1 MVKPPSLTGLMPKLG
16 TQGCRQRGRKRSR
29 EAEGG
34 GREGA
39 LPTRGGCCPKPS
51 ALRLRYAVRIQ
62 IVQKSQR
69 QRRMCAR
76 IGTHTQAHTH
86 TQTGTHTPAHTHS
99 TRHTHR
105 YTFYFIIPALSFI
118 LLYFTSCCFFS
129 VLFQRILRYI
139 FPCSRCCC
147 LYFSHLEAPLSPRTK
162 QKATPAQDQRISV
175 CEPVALSRHR
185 QCFALS
191 NDLCVAPAAAVI
203 MWPPYHHPLPKPLPP
218 SLPTLC
224 APPCAPTRR
233 ALSVAYFAGRC
244 NCFANFKYRA

>member
-76 IGTHTQAHTH
+76 IGTHTQAYTH
-86 TQTGTHTPAHTHS
+86 RRTHTHTPAQ
-99 TRHTHR
+99 THR
-105 YTFYFIIPALSFI
+105 LTRTRLDTHTDTHFI
-118 LLYFTSCCFFS
+118 LLFLRFLLFYFTLLLVVFFGFIS
-129 VLFQRILRYI
+129 TYFTLHFSLLPLLLFV
-139 FPCSRCCC
+139 FFAFGTPHHP
-147 LYFSHLEAPLSPRTK
+147 F
-162 QKATPAQDQRISV
+162 PAQNKRQLLRRIS
-175 CEPVALSRHR
+175 ES
-185 QCFALS
+185 
-191 NDLCVAPAAAVI
+191 LCVN
-203 MWPPYHHPLPKPLPP
+203 P
-218 SLPTLC
+218 SH
-224 APPCAPTRR
+224 
-233 ALSVAYFAGRC
+233 
-244 NCFANFKYRA
+244 

>member
-34 GREGA
+34 GRGGA

-69 QRRMCAR
+69 QRRMCAPS
-76 IGTHTQAHTH
+76 GTHTQAHTH
-86 TQTGTHTPAHTHS
+86 TGTHTPAHTHS

-118 LLYFTSCCFFS
+118 LLYFTSCCFFRFYFN
-129 VLFQRILRYI
+129 VFYATFFPAPAVVVCIFRIWKPP
-139 FPCSRCCC
+139 FP
-147 LYFSHLEAPLSPRTK
+147 
-162 QKATPAQDQRISV
+162 PAQNKRQLLRRIS
-175 CEPVALSRHR
+175 AS
-185 QCFALS
+185 
-191 NDLCVAPAAAVI
+191 LCVN
-203 MWPPYHHPLPKPLPP
+203 P
-218 SLPTLC
+218 SH
-224 APPCAPTRR
+224 
-233 ALSVAYFAGRC
+233 
-244 NCFANFKYRA
+244 

>member
-1 MVKPPSLTGLMPKLG
+1 MP
-16 TQGCRQRGRKRSR
+16 
-29 EAEGG
+29 EAE
-34 GREGA
+34 RA
-39 LPTRGGCCPKPS
+39 TLTLCCTHSNCTKVAAS
-51 ALRLRYAVRIQ
+51 ETNVRTNRHTHTG
-62 IVQKSQR
+62 V
-69 QRRMCAR
+69 
-76 IGTHTQAHTH
+76 HTQAHTH
-86 TQTGTHTPAHTHS
+86 THTGTDTPAHTHS

-203 MWPPYHHPLPKPLPP
+203 M
-218 SLPTLC
+218 
-224 APPCAPTRR
+224 
-233 ALSVAYFAGRC
+233 
-244 NCFANFKYRA
+244 

>member
-76 IGTHTQAHTH
+76 IGTHTQAYTH
-86 TQTGTHTPAHTHS
+86 RRTHTHTPAQ
-99 TRHTHR
+99 THR
-105 YTFYFIIPALSFI
+105 LTRTRLDTHTDTHFI
-118 LLYFTSCCFFS
+118 LLFLRFLLFYFTLLLAVFFRFYFN
-129 VLFQRILRYI
+129 VFYATFFPAPAVVVCIFRIWY
-139 FPCSRCCC
+139 PPS
-147 LYFSHLEAPLSPRTK
+147 PLPRTK

-175 CEPVALSRHR
+175 CEPVALNRHR

-191 NDLCVAPAAAVI
+191 NDLCVAPTAAVI
-203 MWPPYHHPLPKPLPP
+203 M
-218 SLPTLC
+218 
-224 APPCAPTRR
+224 
-233 ALSVAYFAGRC
+233 
-244 NCFANFKYRA
+244 